1 MHLLALRAG
10 IGWLRLLH
18 CFRQFLR
25 RLAHRQLAKQQVAA
39 TADALP
45 LNLKG
50 IRSSLYLASV
60 VDFNL
65 VTRRDE

>member
-1 MHLLALRAG
+1 ME
-10 IGWLRLLH
+10 
-18 CFRQFLR
+18 
-25 RLAHRQLAKQQVAA
+25 LAKQQVAA

-65 VTRRDE
+65 AQLKLIRALGEPPQDAM